1 MTKQEI
7 SEIKKLFTPKNCSIT
22 RICGCYVDGEK
33 NKKTELKQAF
43 LSLPEEEMF
52 KYFEILRKTLSGSP
66 GRNLLTLEFQDTV
79 KDTLS
84 QDENR
89 EENAQEFLLR
99 LRESRLKDD
108 ALLEEYYDKIIES
121 YEYVGNYLI
130 LVIHDVYDVPGKT
143 SDGIQMDDASDE
155 VYEYILSCICPVELS
170 KPGLSYNPLFIYG
183 NSGLGKTHLLYAI
196 AHVIRQKSR
205 DCRILYIKGDEFIND
220 YIETVR
226 SGRAMNEFRVKYR
239 EADLMLVD
247 DIQFV
252 AGKVETQNE
261 FFHTFNTLYE
271 LKKQIVFT
279 ADRPP
284 KEMLRLEDRLKTRF
298 EWGLLADI
306 IPPDYETRTAII
318 KNKAIRMGME
328 LPDYIIQL
336 IAETITA
343 NVRQIEGTVN
353 KIMAYQD
360 INGDKVDK
368 NTVIRAVKDIFKE
381 KSDILPTAD
390 VIIEEV
396 CKFYNLEPSLLRGQ
410 GRSKD
415 ISLARQIAMFQI
427 RRMTNLSLKEI
438 GAEFGGRDHSTVLNA
453 LNRIEDLVKTDPEKA
468 EIIKD
473 ITTNINSRYE

>member
-1 MTKQEI
+1 MDPAAEVWEKVKSLMAAEMTATT
-7 SEIKKLFTPKNCSIT
+7 LNTWFDDT
-22 RICGCYVDGEK
+22 
-33 NKKTELKQAF
+33 QAV
-43 LSLPEEEMF
+43 SLE
-52 KYFEILRKTLSGSP
+52 
-66 GRNLLTLEFQDTV
+66 
-79 KDTLS
+79 
-84 QDENR
+84 ENR
-89 EENAQEFLLR
+89 FVLYSPTRFKRDIIATRYVTPIQNALHELFSADLQVTVLTEGEEKKPKTGLFLPGT
-99 LRESRLKDD
+99 
-108 ALLEEYYDKIIES
+108 EEYTFDRFV
-121 YEYVGNYLI
+121 VGSSNKFAHAAARK
-130 LVIHDVYDVPGKT
+130 V
-143 SDGIQMDDASDE
+143 AE
-155 VYEYILSCICPVELS
+155 N
-170 KPGLSYNPLFIYG
+170 PGLSYNPLFIYG
-183 NSGLGKTHLLYAI
+183 ESGLGKTHLLYSI
-196 AHVIRQKSR
+196 AHTIHSDNPDYKIIYV
-205 DCRILYIKGDEFIND
+205 KGDAFTNELISA
-220 YIETVR
+220 IRE
-226 SGRAMNEFRVKYR
+226 GRTQEFRDKYR
-239 EADLMLVD
+239 RADVFLMD
-247 DIQFV
+247 DVQFI
-252 AGKVETQNE
+252 AGRDSTQE
-261 FFHTFNTLYE
+261 EMFHTFNTLYE

-279 ADRPP
+279 SDRPP

-360 INGDKVDK
+360 LNGDKVDK

-396 CKFYNLEPSLLRGQ
+396 CKFYNLESSLLRGQ

-415 ISLARQIAMFQI
+415 ISLARQIAMYQI

-438 GAEFGGRDHSTVLNA
+438 GAEFGGRDHSTVLSA

>member
-1 MTKQEI
+1 MNPAAEVWEKVKALMGAEMTATT
-7 SEIKKLFTPKNCSIT
+7 LNTWFDDT
-22 RICGCYVDGEK
+22 
-33 NKKTELKQAF
+33 QAV
-43 LSLPEEEMF
+43 
-52 KYFEILRKTLSGSP
+52 
-66 GRNLLTLEFQDTV
+66 TLE
-79 KDTLS
+79 
-84 QDENR
+84 
-89 EENAQEFLLR
+89 
-99 LRESRLKDD
+99 ESRLVLYSPTRFKRDIIAARYVLPIQN
-108 ALLEEYYDKIIES
+108 ALHELFSADFQVEVLTEGELNTFAAKPKPSIFLPGTEEYTFDRFV
-121 YEYVGNYLI
+121 VGSSNKFA
-130 LVIHDVYDVPGKT
+130 H
-143 SDGIQMDDASDE
+143 AE
-155 VYEYILSCICPVELS
+155 N
-170 KPGLSYNPLFIYG
+170 PGLSYNPLFIYG
-183 NSGLGKTHLLYAI
+183 ESGLGKTHLLYSI
-196 AHVIRQKSR
+196 AHAIHADHPDYKIIYV
-205 DCRILYIKGDEFIND
+205 KGDAFTNELVAAIR
-220 YIETVR
+220 E
-226 SGRAMNEFRVKYR
+226 GRTQEFRDKYR
-239 EADLMLVD
+239 RADVFLMD
-247 DIQFV
+247 DVQFI
-252 AGKVETQNE
+252 AGRDSTQE
-261 FFHTFNTLYE
+261 EMFHTFNTLYE
-271 LKKQIVFT
+271 LKKQIAFT
-279 ADRPP
+279 SDRPP

-328 LPDYIIQL
+328 LPDFLIQL
-336 IAETITA
+336 IAENITA